1 MPDIAIDKYYDPDLE
16 LSYVFAHMLFP
27 RNEDEK
33 FRKLYLAHETL
44 NGSLNPHK
52 HRSDN
57 ALIPKEI
64 IKIVTS
70 HGKPQN
76 DFINNT
82 NCEHGASVGR
92 IFLSLLRIHASDIPI
107 CITGARALAA
117 SEIAVATN
125 SLGRKAHSL
134 STETLQASTRRYK
147 SAAHFWASLV
157 FIMDMEAEARSNRE
171 NEKANTILKNLPK
184 ILIGTAETLAQLYQG
199 LPRKIKYQLPFR
211 EDEFWRYPL
220 TDDTYLGV
228 FLPENLSQEEAAIV
242 YEARSRNPSTQR

>member
-33 FRKLYLAHETL
+33 LRKLYLAHEIMK
-44 NGSLNPHK
+44 GSLNPHK
-52 HRSDN
+52 YKSDN
-57 ALIPKEI
+57 AIIPKKI
-64 IKIVTS
+64 IKTVTS
-70 HGKPQN
+70 HGKLQN

-92 IFLSLLRIHASDIPI
+92 IFLSLLRIHASNIPT

-147 SAAHFWASLV
+147 SAAHFWASLTL
-157 FIMDMEAEARSNRE
+157 IMDLEEEARSNGE
-171 NEKANTILKNLPK
+171 NEKTKTILTNLPK
-184 ILIGTAETLAQLYQG
+184 IIIGIAETLARLYQEI
-199 LPRKIKYQLPFR
+199 PKEIKHQLPFR

-220 TDDTYLGV
+220 IDDKYLGV
-228 FLPENLSQEEAAIV
+228 FLPENLSQKESAIV
-242 YEARSRNPSTQR
+242 HEARSKNPSTKR